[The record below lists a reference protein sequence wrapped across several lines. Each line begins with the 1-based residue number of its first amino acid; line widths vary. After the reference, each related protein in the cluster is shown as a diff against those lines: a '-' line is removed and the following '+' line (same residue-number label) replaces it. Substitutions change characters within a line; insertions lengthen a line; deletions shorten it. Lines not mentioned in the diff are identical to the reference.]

1 MRLLTA
7 TLLFLA
13 TLALPPLGRVE
24 AAEPAASARAAIRE
38 ALIAKADLPALRP
51 SLPSLLL
58 DREERGTSGSSADGG
73 AKAHDLRDEA
83 EKAAHHEQANPH
95 AAAARG
101 EAASAAAEAADD
113 EHGAADQARLR
124 KAKKDHTKPV
134 PPPHPV
140 H

>member
-1 MRLLTA
+1 MRLMTA

-13 TLALPPLGRVE
+13 SLALPPLGRAE
-24 AAEPAASARAAIRE
+24 AAESAGARAAVRE
-38 ALIAKADLPALRP
+38 ALTAKADLPALRP

-58 DREERGTSGSSADGG
+58 DREERGTSGSRADGG
-73 AKAHDLRDEA
+73 AKGQELRDEA
-83 EKAAHHEQANPH
+83 EKAARPEQANPH

-101 EAASAAAEAADD
+101 EAASAAAEAAAD